1 MLDRED
7 QRNALDRVM
16 QGLGGG
22 SAHSATSSEHGGTDD
37 GGDLADDAGSSGA
50 FGEDGVARAAGGA
63 GGADEED
70 GGVCDDVLQ
79 ASRHHAPVNFT
90 GGGGGGSGGS
100 GAGHSKSQS
109 AVELAALRRENE
121 TLKGGLA
128 ELSQENTNQ
137 REQVNKIKHKVM
149 S

>member
-50 FGEDGVARAAGGA
+50 FGEDGAARAAGWA
-63 GGADEED
+63 
-70 GGVCDDVLQ
+70 
-79 ASRHHAPVNFT
+79 R
-90 GGGGGGSGGS
+90 GGSQGT
-100 GAGHSKSQS
+100 HT
-109 AVELAALRRENE
+109 RR
-121 TLKGGLA
+121 
-128 ELSQENTNQ
+128 
-137 REQVNKIKHKVM
+137 QVYRQG
-149 S
+149 